1 MKVVIQRSKLLD
13 PVFLAWTE
21 KSYPGTTL
29 FPDSEV
35 DERVRLFREIWLD
48 KGELVTRILEKET
61 GLRFPNKE
69 YICHIVNRTH
79 RNLSSPLVIR
89 SRLLP
94 EEFVVA
100 LTHELIHILFRENTQ
115 LISVNDLKTVF
126 SVEDDCVARHIPVY
140 AILRQLKKEMRDLD
154 FQEPVDNNTN
164 TAYRVAWDFVEKKG
178 ADFVL
183 RVVRLATKKIMA

>member
-61 GLRFPNKE
+61 GPCRCGRP
-69 YICHIVNRTH
+69 
-79 RNLSSPLVIR
+79 
-89 SRLLP
+89 
-94 EEFVVA
+94 
-100 LTHELIHILFRENTQ
+100 
-115 LISVNDLKTVF
+115 
-126 SVEDDCVARHIPVY
+126 VED
-140 AILRQLKKEMRDLD
+140 KKAD
-154 FQEPVDNNTN
+154 QG
-164 TAYRVAWDFVEKKG
+164 KG
-178 ADFVL
+178 DS
-183 RVVRLATKKIMA
+183 RGRLT